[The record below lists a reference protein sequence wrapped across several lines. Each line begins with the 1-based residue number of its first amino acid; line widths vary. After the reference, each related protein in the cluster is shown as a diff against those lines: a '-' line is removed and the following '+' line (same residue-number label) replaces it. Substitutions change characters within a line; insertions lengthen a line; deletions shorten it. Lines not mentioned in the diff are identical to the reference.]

1 MVSIWSA
8 YKENK
13 PKESKN
19 YLCVI
24 LLPDFKGG
32 DYSIEQAVL
41 KYDVD
46 TDSFDCDGCM
56 AVLFWTECP
65 KLPSCLFISEV
76 LYGTKME

>member
-24 LLPDFKGG
+24 LLPDFNGG
-32 DYSIEQAVL
+32 GYSIEQAVL

-65 KLPSCLFISEV
+65 KLPNYLCIGEV